1 MATPPSRR
9 DPARR
14 DPTRPDAGD
23 HYFTGSPAASSRPRT
38 VHVTARGLS
47 FDLTT
52 DRSTFSPT
60 RIDPGTSLLLDAAPP
75 PPARGRFLDL
85 GCGYGPIACTLAQLA
100 PDAAVVAIDVN
111 ERARALCD
119 ANAAAL
125 GLTNV
130 VVRSPDDVDDGTF
143 DLIWTNPPIR
153 VGKAALHEV
162 LLRWLGR
169 LAPTGAAVLVV
180 NRHLGADSLQR
191 WLGDEGFPA
200 ERLASKKGYRLLRA
214 TPA

>member
-1 MATPPSRR
+1 MAT
-9 DPARR
+9 
-14 DPTRPDAGD
+14 
-23 HYFTGSPAASSRPRT
+23 
-38 VHVTARGLS
+38 RGLS

-60 RIDPGTSLLLDAAPP
+60 RLDPGTALLLGAAPDP
-75 PPARGRFLDL
+75 PDHGRFLDL
-85 GCGYGPIACTLAQLA
+85 GCGYGPIACALAQLA
-100 PDAAVVAIDVN
+100 PGADVVAIDVN
-111 ERARALCD
+111 ERARDLCA

-130 VVRSPDDVDDGTF
+130 SVCSPDDADDGTF

-191 WLGDEGFPA
+191 WLSDEGFPA

-214 TPA
+214 SRA

>member
-1 MATPPSRR
+1 M
-9 DPARR
+9 
-14 DPTRPDAGD
+14 
-23 HYFTGSPAASSRPRT
+23 
-38 VHVTARGLS
+38 HVAARGLS

-52 DRSTFSPT
+52 DRGTFSPT
-60 RIDPGTSLLLDAAPP
+60 RIDPGTALLLGGAPDP
-75 PPARGRFLDL
+75 PDRGRFLDL

-100 PDAAVVAIDVN
+100 PGADVVAIDVN
-111 ERARALCD
+111 DRARDLCRS
-119 ANAAAL
+119 NAAAL
-125 GLTNV
+125 GLGNV
-130 VVRSPDDVDDGTF
+130 SVRSPDDAEDDETF

-153 VGKAALHEV
+153 VGKAALHDV

-169 LAPTGAAVLVV
+169 LAPTGSAVLVV

-191 WLGDEGFPA
+191 WLGDQGFPA